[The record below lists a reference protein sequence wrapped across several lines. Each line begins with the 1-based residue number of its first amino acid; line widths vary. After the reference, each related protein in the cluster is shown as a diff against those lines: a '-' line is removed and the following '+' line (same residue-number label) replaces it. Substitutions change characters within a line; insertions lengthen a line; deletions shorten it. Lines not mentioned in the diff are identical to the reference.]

1 MKRINT
7 LSFLLLALTVTSC
20 KKSDTLKVG
29 VTAGPHAM
37 IMEKVKE
44 EAEKQGLHIESVEF
58 NDFIL
63 PNVALEEGDLDA
75 NSMQH
80 LPYLI
85 SQNSMKGF
93 TLTSIG
99 KTVLMPMGI
108 YSHKIS
114 KLSDL
119 SNDAKV
125 GINNDP
131 SNGARALKLLE
142 KNGII
147 KLKEGVEA
155 PSILDIVDN
164 PKNIQIIEIEAPQV
178 LRSLDD
184 LDCAI
189 TNTDWVV
196 LAKMDPKSALV
207 QEDKDSP
214 YANIIAVKE
223 NRKNEADLKKLVEI
237 YQSQPV
243 KDYIITEFK
252 GAVIP
257 AF

>member
-1 MKRINT
+1 MPNLRIISFIIISLT
-7 LSFLLLALTVTSC
+7 LTSC
-20 KKSDTLKVG
+20 KKSNTLKIG

-44 EAEKQGLHIESVEF
+44 EAEKQGLHIEPIEF

-75 NSMQH
+75 NSIQH
-80 LPYLI
+80 YPYMLA
-85 SQNSMKGF
+85 QNQSKGY

-108 YSHKIS
+108 YSSKITNL
-114 KLSDL
+114 KELKEG
-119 SNDAKV
+119 AKI

-131 SNGARALKLLE
+131 SNEARALKLLE

-147 KLKEGVEA
+147 KLKPNVDQ
-155 PSILDIVDN
+155 PSILDIVEN
-164 PKNIQIIEIEAPQV
+164 PKKLDIIEIEAPQI

-196 LAKMDPKSALV
+196 LAKMDPKSALAL
-207 QEDKDSP
+207 EDKESP
-214 YANIIAVKE
+214 YANIIAVKKDRQDDA
-223 NRKNEADLKKLVEI
+223 NLIKLVEI
-237 YQSQPV
+237 YHSKPI

-252 GAVIP
+252 GAIIP